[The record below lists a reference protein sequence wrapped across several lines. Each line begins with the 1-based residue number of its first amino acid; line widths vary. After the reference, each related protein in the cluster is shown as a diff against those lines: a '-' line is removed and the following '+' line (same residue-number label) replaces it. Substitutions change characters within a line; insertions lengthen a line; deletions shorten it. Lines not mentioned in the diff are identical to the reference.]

1 MSSQLQGTR
10 IVPVVA
16 WSVMGGAERNVL
28 EVIQHL
34 TSEERAIVEVF
45 ALTDQQGR
53 FRDEV
58 EKLGIAWHTSGVHW
72 FGSRFSKTRTL
83 ARVALRLRR
92 LRPDVLM
99 PYTTRPN
106 VLCGLVWRATGASLC
121 VWNQRDLSRS
131 TKFGPALVSR
141 AARASPLLIANSQA
155 AADYLVSEIG
165 APAGRIRVIRD
176 APVLSEPLDDRAAWR
191 ARLGIADDT
200 VVVTMLGHL
209 HRGKDHATLL
219 KAWRTVLDRSDNGAV
234 LLLGGRPA
242 GTEDAVKA
250 LAYDLELGRTV
261 RFLGDVV
268 DVAGLLAA
276 SDVGA
281 LSSPS
286 ESFPKALLE
295 SAAAGLPIVATDIP
309 GVREAVGDH
318 QFGFLA
324 PVGDAGGFAA
334 ALLELIANPTLRE
347 ELGRENRG
355 LARSRVTAPSASAT
369 AEAIAE
375 ALAARPRRRLPV
387 GFARP

>member
-1 MSSQLQGTR
+1 MSALEGKR

-16 WSVMGGAERNVL
+16 WSVMGGAERNAL

-34 TSEERAIVEVF
+34 TSEEGAIVEVF
-45 ALTDQQGR
+45 ALTDQEGR

-58 EKLGIAWHTSGVHW
+58 EKLGIAWHTSRVHW
-72 FGSRFSKTRTL
+72 FGSRSYKARTL

-121 VWNQRDLSRS
+121 VWNQRDLFPS

-141 AARASPLLIANSQA
+141 AARASSLLIANSQA
-155 AADYLVSEIG
+155 AADYLVSDIG
-165 APAGRIRVIRD
+165 APADRVRVIRD
-176 APVLSEPLDDRAAWR
+176 VPVLSEPLEDRAAWR

-219 KAWRTVLDRSDNGAV
+219 NAWRTVLDRSDDGAV

-276 SDVGA
+276 SDVGV

-286 ESFPKALLE
+286 ESLPNALLE

-309 GVREAVGDH
+309 GVREAVGNH
-318 QFGFLA
+318 QFEFLA
-324 PVGDAGGFAA
+324 PAGDAGGFAA
-334 ALLELIANPTLRE
+334 ALVQLIANPILRAK
-347 ELGRENRG
+347 LGHENRQFA
-355 LARSRVTAPSASAT
+355 LSCVVSPSAPAQADVITEVLAT
-369 AEAIAE
+369 TA
-375 ALAARPRRRLPV
+375 RRRLPV